1 MPTRTSR
8 GSKASAAGLLA
19 RRLAMLALFEDEFRP
34 GSAEAALVRLAGE
47 RDVPDKVRQHAARI
61 VDGVT
66 EHRDA
71 LDRRIAAE
79 APLIPVPE
87 LGRVERTILR
97 SAIYEVLYSAATPS
111 GETMRDAVSLAR
123 IYAGDAARRLVNGV
137 LGSVSRS
144 GGGA

>member
-1 MPTRTSR
+1 
-8 GSKASAAGLLA
+8 
-19 RRLAMLALFEDEFRP
+19 LFEDEFRP
-34 GSAEAALVRLAGE
+34 GSAAAALDRLCDE
-47 RDVPDKVRQHAARI
+47 RSVPSDAREHAAAI
-61 VDGVT
+61 VRGVT
-66 EHRDA
+66 ERRSELDA
-71 LDRRIAAE
+71 RIALE
-79 APLIPVPE
+79 APLIPVAE

-97 SAIYEVLYSAATPS
+97 SALYEVLYSAATPS